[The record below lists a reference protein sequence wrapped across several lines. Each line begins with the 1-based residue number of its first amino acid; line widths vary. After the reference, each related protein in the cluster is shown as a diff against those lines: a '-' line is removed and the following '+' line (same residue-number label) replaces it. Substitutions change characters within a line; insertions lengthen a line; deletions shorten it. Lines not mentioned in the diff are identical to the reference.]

1 MRGRGA
7 GEGERDGRGDVT
19 EEEELA
25 HSCSFPLVRH
35 IVPYAL
41 SCRGLCREPRFTID
55 VNVAFFPHESA
66 EFSSFRGGGKDPHV
80 TIFHVVMS
88 DASAGWQRRHDVA
101 TRKTTRTPQAEAA
114 NSSMPASGS
123 KERKGTLEWPA

>member
-25 HSCSFPLVRH
+25 RSCSFPIVRH
-35 IVPYAL
+35 VVPYAL
-41 SCRGLCREPRFTID
+41 SCRGLCCERRFTFD
-55 VNVAFFPHESA
+55 VNVVFFPHEFT

-80 TIFHVVMS
+80 TILHVVMS
-88 DASAGWQRRHDVA
+88 DASAGWQRRHDVDGKLPSA
-101 TRKTTRTPQAEAA
+101 PLPPPLGASAV
-114 NSSMPASGS
+114 SSCKKSHSFTSPL
-123 KERKGTLEWPA
+123 R